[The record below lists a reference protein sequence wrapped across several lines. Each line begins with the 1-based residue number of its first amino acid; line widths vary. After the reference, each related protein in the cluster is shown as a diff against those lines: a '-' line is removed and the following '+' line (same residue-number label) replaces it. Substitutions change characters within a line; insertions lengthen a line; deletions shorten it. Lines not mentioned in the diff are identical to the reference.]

1 MKKKRVLITG
11 GSGLLAVNWALLIRD
26 KYDVILLLHHKRIS
40 LAGVVTDHMP
50 LDSKNNCQLVLDK
63 HSPDVV
69 INAAGITS
77 VEICDSHPDMGKM
90 ANVTIPSYLS
100 SACNISGIKL
110 VHIST
115 DHLFSGKFQYAQETD
130 KPEPLNLYAKTKL
143 QGEHE
148 VLSNCHN
155 ALVIRTNFFG
165 WGLTYRESFSDFIL
179 KKLRDNKSVNLFSDV
194 FFTPILIE
202 ELCKKVSD
210 LLDLGASGIFNIVG
224 NERISKYEFGVR
236 LANSFGLNT
245 KLINATSVNRSDLV
259 VRPKDMSLSNRKLN
273 NILDSSIPS
282 LDQQF
287 TSLKL
292 QESENPAN
300 QVKLEVIP
308 YGKHYIDDDD
318 IQSVV
323 DVLRDGLLTQGPKV
337 VEFERKLADYVGAKY
352 AVAVANGT
360 AALHLASMAI
370 GIGKDD
376 KVITSPNS
384 FVATSN
390 SILYVRACPT
400 FVDIDPQTLN
410 IDVNKIEKTIIGSK
424 NIKAIFPV
432 HFAGLPC
439 DMARI
444 KQIAEQYNL
453 LVVEDASHALGAF
466 YDDGTKVGNCKY
478 SDMTTFS
485 FHPVKG
491 IAAGEGGMITTN
503 SKSIYRK
510 LMRLRSHGITKGN
523 FEFPGI
529 SEIDNS
535 LINQEEA
542 LEDGVLKR
550 WYYEM
555 QYLGYN
561 YRISDIQCAL
571 ASSQMNKL
579 DLFIN
584 TRKKMVDYY
593 DRSFLGMP
601 HIKPMQQHN
610 RGNSSHHIYVVH
622 IDFERI
628 GITRQQFMQ
637 DLATKGI
644 GSQVHY
650 IPIVMQPYYQNM
662 GYKIH
667 DYPCTY
673 KHYQSGLSIPLYFG
687 LSRIEQESVVL
698 SISSIINR
706 HSGASKP

>member
-1 MKKKRVLITG
+1 
-11 GSGLLAVNWALLIRD
+11 
-26 KYDVILLLHHKRIS
+26 
-40 LAGVVTDHMP
+40 
-50 LDSKNNCQLVLDK
+50 
-63 HSPDVV
+63 
-69 INAAGITS
+69 
-77 VEICDSHPDMGKM
+77 
-90 ANVTIPSYLS
+90 
-100 SACNISGIKL
+100 
-110 VHIST
+110 
-115 DHLFSGKFQYAQETD
+115 
-130 KPEPLNLYAKTKL
+130 
-143 QGEHE
+143 
-148 VLSNCHN
+148 
-155 ALVIRTNFFG
+155 
-165 WGLTYRESFSDFIL
+165 
-179 KKLRDNKSVNLFSDV
+179 
-194 FFTPILIE
+194 
-202 ELCKKVSD
+202 
-210 LLDLGASGIFNIVG
+210 
-224 NERISKYEFGVR
+224 
-236 LANSFGLNT
+236 
-245 KLINATSVNRSDLV
+245 
-259 VRPKDMSLSNRKLN
+259 
-273 NILDSSIPS
+273 
-282 LDQQF
+282 
-287 TSLKL
+287 
-292 QESENPAN
+292 
-300 QVKLEVIP
+300 
-308 YGKHYIDDDD
+308 
-318 IQSVV
+318 
-323 DVLRDGLLTQGPKV
+323 
-337 VEFERKLADYVGAKY
+337 
-352 AVAVANGT
+352 
-360 AALHLASMAI
+360 
-370 GIGKDD
+370 
-376 KVITSPNS
+376 
-384 FVATSN
+384 
-390 SILYVRACPT
+390 
-400 FVDIDPQTLN
+400 
-410 IDVNKIEKTIIGSK
+410 
-424 NIKAIFPV
+424 
-432 HFAGLPC
+432 
-439 DMARI
+439 
-444 KQIAEQYNL
+444 
-453 LVVEDASHALGAF
+453 
-466 YDDGTKVGNCKY
+466 
-478 SDMTTFS
+478 
-485 FHPVKG
+485 
-491 IAAGEGGMITTN
+491 MITTN
-503 SKSIYRK
+503 SKAVYRQY
-510 LMRLRSHGITKGN
+510 MRLRSHGITKGN